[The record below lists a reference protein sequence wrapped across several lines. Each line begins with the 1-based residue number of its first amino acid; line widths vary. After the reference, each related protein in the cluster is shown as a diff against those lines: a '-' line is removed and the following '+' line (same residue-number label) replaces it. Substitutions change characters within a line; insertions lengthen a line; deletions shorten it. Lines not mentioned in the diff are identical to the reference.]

1 MVKTVVAVIVGLVLL
16 NTAWFVLKIAI
27 LIVAERREY
36 EKYRY
41 KSPYQSPHREAYIK
55 MGAGPSVLYNREQLL
70 CFLLAYDKAE
80 CLGFMEK
87 LYHHMGWPTEK
98 LHENPAFAEVIKEKE
113 A

>member
-41 KSPYQSPHREAYIK
+41 KSPYQSPHREAFI
-55 MGAGPSVLYNREQLL
+55 
-70 CFLLAYDKAE
+70 
-80 CLGFMEK
+80 ME
-87 LYHHMGWPTEK
+87 
-98 LHENPAFAEVIKEKE
+98 
-113 A
+113 

>member
-41 KSPYQSPHREAYIK
+41 KSSYQSPHREAFIMECSDPNSSPYAKRLDKCIK
-55 MGAGPSVLYNREQLL
+55 RMDKEQERIEKIKKKSAKKLSNMRDGNRE
-70 CFLLAYDKAE
+70 
-80 CLGFMEK
+80 
-87 LYHHMGWPTEK
+87 
-98 LHENPAFAEVIKEKE
+98 
-113 A
+113 

>member
-41 KSPYQSPHREAYIK
+41 KSPYQSPHREA
-55 MGAGPSVLYNREQLL
+55 
-70 CFLLAYDKAE
+70 
-80 CLGFMEK
+80 FMCAITIWF
-87 LYHHMGWPTEK
+87 YYA
-98 LHENPAFAEVIKEKE
+98 N
-113 A
+113 

>member
-41 KSPYQSPHREAYIK
+41 KSPYQSPHREAFIMECSDPNSSPCWKRKTYT
-55 MGAGPSVLYNREQLL
+55 ALYVRHGQTVKNFFSRKHPEHPAR
-70 CFLLAYDKAE
+70 FL
-80 CLGFMEK
+80 
-87 LYHHMGWPTEK
+87 
-98 LHENPAFAEVIKEKE
+98 
-113 A
+113 

>member
-41 KSPYQSPHREAYIK
+41 KSPYQSPHREAFIMECSDPNSSPYARKLDKCIK
-55 MGAGPSVLYNREQLL
+55 KMDREQKSIAKIKLKS
-70 CFLLAYDKAE
+70 DK
-80 CLGFMEK
+80 K
-87 LYHHMGWPTEK
+87 LSNMS
-98 LHENPAFAEVIKEKE
+98 I
-113 A
+113 